1 MKGTH
6 QLVFTMNGKY
16 YDPYTGEMEEN
27 PFLSYLTNEASLKLE
42 LTRPGMDKEIYDL
55 VIKKCVEDS
64 KNLQFTYT
72 AEDKFIQELGKNG
85 FRVELD
91 TELENNQGTV
101 TELAKTVLKDT
112 DWEVNE
118 EESDI
123 FVETLLDTMYEA
135 TLNKNI
141 SVRPAGKIS
150 KREDR
155 YYVPDET
162 LENEEII
169 GNDVEQLNQGQSIFL
184 FYSDLTEQN
193 PNPMIIINAGNDL
206 IKNDNEDYYTNVYN
220 LLYTDEDN
228 DKIIYNTEGDLPIPD
243 FINVNS
249 GLTLHTAARGQKV
262 IRQQKS
268 GYDPNIDEYYLE
280 YEKDIKT
287 EESKQLS
294 NIYVQYHKINK
305 HQFFNCSSEEA
316 DFIFNHKD
324 CIYTFIDQKGKIQF
338 ESTIS
343 KRSESEPRTYIINDS
358 PLDSSAFTND
368 SGNTRIYPN
377 QFTLIC
383 NIQNNKITKNY
394 RGYQKTRYVSP
405 ELAQNYL
412 VNAVNINGVDG
423 WVGEGA
429 PGETSSLEVTTCLSS
444 PTEDGVSTISGENGM
459 LLMKLSNQEMF
470 IPDTEGEWFETSLAE
485 DAADSN
491 SDNKTT
497 ELVFESASEESL
509 GLTEIVLG
517 QNIDVKI
524 AGKQGSSY
532 YRLDDSFKVEDCI
545 GYQEGKD
552 GRIESGKHIYVFSE
566 DIESDKLNNGV
577 VIFKPNTK
585 PYVFVCPESLSSNL
599 SSVGNKKPY
608 KIINTD
614 KYNVNNFFYKY
625 RTINKL
631 IPLNYQY
638 HYTKDFTKDFVE
650 YEDKN
655 GRFGVFKNNN
665 WFDDSDK
672 KLQVY
677 GTGGLITNDNELANF
692 LTLEI
697 TSNLYQIDPEGIY
710 KKIETEKGD
719 KYELIEEGEEYEGN
733 RYNFQ
738 FLITEN
744 DSTVYKAKKITEKLI
759 TYYYGKDTRLVKW
772 STNGEEG
779 SEELEEIKKNL
790 LRLYLIA
797 RYPLPADD
805 NKYVMNEIDDI
816 IPDSEAQA
824 DIDKANDLNDFIT
837 EINTQF
843 VMERDRDGIPSLLS
857 QITADKTSKS
867 FQEFCELTSI
877 KNTIPTNQEIL
888 NIIQDI
894 LDLID
899 YNQKRKYEWLI
910 GVDVFGLKKKELAN
924 RLQNAI
930 ASYEQLMEQLQELDS
945 GKYAEK
951 EIINE
956 RVSYL
961 RSVFNSLLNF
971 LNLKLVNET
980 NNDDNTVQQDLSWYQ
995 YKKVEDGSYKK
1006 EGNEYILIEDGEEYE
1021 GDRYEYVEFIY
1032 NDIFSSISSVPA
1044 LNTLSITDKIDLWQ
1058 KANGFV
1064 DYLFYNWFKRDT
1076 TTPETKYYLAYPKTG
1091 INYRISTPK
1100 FYEASELKFGQDV
1113 IIEDMRPVNTNY
1125 SLTSDLIT
1133 SEKLKNYYTRDVWI
1147 NGKAPNGVFHYT
1159 IGEYYYY
1166 VLDILK
1172 KQIENLDWHG
1182 LSAVDYHILFEDSM
1196 DSIEDQSR
1204 ASKVKEAIKMFYY
1217 TKLLN
1222 ESDSTALVTSV
1233 IDYMNKT
1240 KVFWHLESNER
1251 QGFFK
1256 CVHILIGFLRLSEWH
1271 RTEAL
1276 LEQEFFSMRRR
1287 ALQKRRV
1294 INEGVGGNRA
1304 SIENFTKD
1312 EEYNLAISLGKYK
1325 EGEDINQNIIYG
1337 DYSTDYYEMVLDE
1350 EAGVNAYKV
1359 ASETYELTQDKDIY
1373 IEDNEGAYQKVDGVY
1388 SLIEPG
1394 YSGTRYKLNL
1404 NVIDGLMVRA
1414 PRYIASETGD
1424 YFRCYEEEIVNPD
1437 TENEVKYYTEQYYKF
1452 DDYNINNFGNSYVET
1467 SEEIEGNTYYKI
1479 RKWNWVKYDYS
1490 YVNSANNEWVQYE
1503 LTNGGWS
1510 YLANN
1515 LNKAALKKY
1524 KQVNTL
1530 VEIDDGK
1537 IDTTGSILDEDGSS
1551 FLPISRFTNSLY
1563 GIKRYKRNYGQ
1574 YKLED
1579 PSTTPKFTLFKEGDY
1594 LTRLYIFKED
1604 SNGSY
1609 VHIISESSEPITPKW
1624 YQFWVQKGNLYK
1636 NFREFDDEKD
1646 GKNGGVYKTNNCF
1659 KQYNRELDYTQNFTK
1674 WKDGHIGPWKDR
1686 YTRYNPQLV
1695 HIYEGCELSPDFV
1708 YYVRHVCD
1716 DGSDYYTPYQQYDYE
1731 FYDLAKQGRL
1741 LNVKYTNSKY
1751 EASIVTDQVKYFSEN
1766 STGDYVFCRF
1776 RNSVDE
1782 ESGLWKYGY
1791 CLKDNITTIFTN
1803 AGGNSS
1809 AQNANVAVL
1818 HRNGDNRN
1826 FFLGYFVENDEYLTP
1841 VQYQA
1846 YDQDDVAKLNN
1857 SGLIINK
1864 QYYRVKSD
1872 DKIISKQKEEVSSSD
1887 YIETAKYVTENN
1899 ETIIKKYNQ
1908 DASDTN
1914 SFLVIANNS
1923 EGQGQKVIELDSD
1936 FDEYFDYIESDEHTP
1951 AEKEEERKKFTEDLE
1966 KWLEKNYKGKYIQ
1979 YGPLYNVQQL
1989 NLNDN
1994 YNIHSRNLKVFND
2007 IDSDEYIALSTLE
2020 KDALINLKISEVN
2033 IKPMLKYRLHGI
2045 EYYCDPGLIKTI
2057 RDQNSGIIKIIK
2069 QNGEELYYYQYKDK
2083 KYKEHCYHYFIHP
2096 SKDLE
2101 KKLKEVLN
2109 PIFRW
2114 GIYNTLTYNEK
2125 ITLQFINYNYPKSY
2139 YGYQHPGV
2147 VFSVKC
2153 TERNF
2158 TNFEVEKD
2166 SNRILY
2172 CMLPQDPMENVAEY
2186 SCWVKHEAAGATD
2199 EGYFLIST
2207 ADDGDLYAKW
2217 KAKEVIDNGYK
2228 LIPFLKQDP
2237 FNWNTDTPPVIG
2249 YQPHRIDGTMLEIGR
2264 KCYDTLFSKIPLLK
2278 DNTNITPDTLIG
2290 DIVNK
2295 NWPSGNSDNNTQ
2307 PPTISNKFIES
2318 DGGKYY
2324 CYKKISPHNKNIYFT
2339 DDYAKE
2345 GVYYQDTE
2353 GNFGLDNNNVWESQ
2367 PVIVFGHEIGKIK
2380 LRKKSNIKLKRY
2392 EKGSEGQTFQ
2402 PSSEDS
2408 SIYTPAQL
2416 VNKLTTIYSDDIK
2429 GETCQAALNLL
2440 SYLIHP
2446 YVHEINNYTE
2456 MYVPYDPIKH
2466 KAETRYYR
2474 RSSIET
2480 PTENRDLCYY
2490 DGTYK
2495 LWKQRGEQVLTLTEE
2510 TLRKNLKAAVCE
2522 FDYKASTFTLTPD
2535 LENSIIDFNFQ
2546 DNSNISTFDILISEE
2561 EFDPKTGEVE
2571 IPAVYERF
2579 LCVRGVVKNN
2589 YPLQEDVYQK
2599 VGTVFYTDS
2608 EEEVVIPFLNGYL
2621 FKNYYYTSKNGQII
2635 NNFKQNQVDTD
2646 RARVPN
2652 YENALPAAG
2661 NKECNK
2667 IRNAL
2672 RAYYGYDTWNKQKA
2686 ILNNYNNSLE
2696 NKIVIDDRAVVASY
2710 FNKYFT
2716 DVNGLKKLE
2725 TEKVD
2730 ENTVVEKFVKTEI
2743 PVLPTVAPDST
2754 DLYIT
2759 EYYIY
2764 DPEDNRSKTK
2774 ATINYNYVGMFPLT
2788 DGGYR
2793 KKYDESCPK
2802 IRSIKQKEQNYLTLL
2817 QNINETFNCWAK
2829 YEYKHEDNGECK
2841 YKEKTIWV
2849 NRDNE
2854 NDVLFEK
2861 PMPYIYEYYLKVRRP
2876 QQVKEGQNQIY
2887 EDVYIKMDHKWKDT
2901 PVGMRPK
2908 EGDILDLTEAE
2919 ELNENNEISNQTDV
2933 SYICYY
2939 DKSNREFYFSRE
2951 VNGETHTLFNVT
2963 SWSDCYKYDI
2973 INETFSKVQYDTK
2986 VIKVPEKTVTFKRYI
3001 GKVQNGGF
3009 KRGINL
3015 DQIQRN
3021 IDSDKLTSKLIV
3033 KNANNDVAKDG
3044 FCSIQRAG
3052 LNPIKENFALNF
3064 DYFIQKGLLDY
3075 ETVFK
3080 DLYWPNTEGHD
3091 IGYYVRL
3098 SQINKDLDMIANRMA
3113 DMSIT
3118 LDKIEAKYD
3127 TYSLLQQAAMEEIT
3141 KLTLLLNEKYD
3152 INLEGEWIFNRAKL
3166 KKLIRSVWTE
3176 PQDVTYQKK
3185 DKQGNLETMFE
3196 YINTG
3201 EYNTIEIDQYND
3213 QVNKYLYEMDI
3224 FQANHKKY
3232 TDLMEKYRAYKDEYQ
3247 AQIAFLIA
3255 KQKEMA
3261 SQKERLNVLFYKK
3274 YYNYIKEGSWTSEK
3288 YLDDN
3293 VYYLDALGVLRTS
3306 AFPKVSYS
3314 WKVYDL
3320 SNLEGYEY
3328 LDFEIGDK
3336 TFVEDGEFFGYL
3348 DNGRPYQEEV
3358 IIAQVVRYLDEPSK
3372 NTFTVQNYK
3381 TQFEDLFQRIAAA
3394 TQSLSLNNG
3403 AYQVAAAA
3411 FNGNGT
3417 INADVLQKSLEDVG
3431 FDLVQN
3437 QALSIDKVSIVT
3449 NDIANNFKLRLANGA
3464 LSYAENGDDYK
3475 PVINHDGLIAN
3486 LLTGSLDIDRV
3497 QIISSS
3503 HPNMTWDAAGITA
3516 YSQEGAII
3524 DYTSFTRFD
3533 QYGFYGI
3540 KNYKRSDSD
3549 EGASASYT
3557 PANLM
3562 DLQEKA
3568 HFGLTWDS
3576 FFIKSGNENERVLI
3590 SSNQD
3595 IRMSKKFAGAWQDRL
3610 VIGKITEDGEE
3621 YYGIEINDST
3631 GKPTLRT
3638 DRNGGLTVSGTINAK
3653 DGYIGKVTIE
3663 DGGLYHIDEETSALM
3678 FSLDKYG
3685 KLIARNAEIS
3695 GILKTTMLEKDSI
3708 QSVGGTVLVRPSY
3721 RIERI
3726 EKEVIESN
3734 TNYYVVIKNN
3744 GLGTDYFGK
3753 YVQLTPNTEFN
3764 NDYTLYFS
3772 SYDHEKKLDNGE
3784 VEYYYQV
3791 YTPWKTDDN
3800 NKLTSFPDS
3809 DSFKDKNI
3817 NEYEG
3822 GILFDWG
3829 YIPIE
3834 KNGTYRFRFFAP
3846 ILDTVFIFEQ
3856 EQEILKVLTNKDIE
3870 NENENGHQV
3879 HFNCST
3885 CLIYSTTSSF
3895 DDDEFICKV
3904 YYQNN
3909 ENDILLFT
3917 QPEQNPM
3924 GITISSDTGS
3934 ETIPRNAFTIFETM
3948 NRDNN
3953 LLVIPKLILG
3963 DLNGKKKNSGL
3974 FPLNNEENPDPSEL
3988 MEGYGLWGD
3997 NVYLKGYIEAD
4008 SGNINGIQLK
4018 TYYTDHDGE
4027 TWEYYEYPS
4036 IQNENEENEI
4046 RYDTPIRCIASSY
4059 SESVKTGFI
4068 ITSDGKI
4075 KANEMYLSGQ
4085 IHVTE
4090 GGSVGPLSVTNGGIQ
4105 YLDNNQPV
4113 FQVSS
4118 TGQLIAHDA
4127 EITGTINA
4135 TSGNI
4140 GNLFIDINGFK
4151 VMNNI
4156 IDKYYTFSNNY
4167 FVQEGK
4173 TPILWNSIPNGYQL
4187 FQLNNNNEEI
4197 KTYTIK
4203 SSIISSAHISI
4214 GYECYDHQQ
4223 NKLVSLFQ
4231 SDMSTLLLREKS
4243 EKIKMSLTEEE
4254 LKINR
4259 IETNNLIISP
4269 TDYQNSITCTPEEDA
4284 NWKFSKTVFMIGNVI
4299 YGHIICT
4306 SKKGYNKGFT
4316 ITTNLNN
4323 LVYEFSTNASG
4334 LADFPS
4340 KSGGTISWTGNGLI
4354 SSNKKAS
4361 ILFIGTI

>member
-16 YDPYTGEMEEN
+16 YDPYTSKMEEN

-55 VIKKCVEDS
+55 IIKKCVEDS

-118 EESDI
+118 EESDV

-135 TLNKNI
+135 TLSKNI

-150 KREDR
+150 KEEDR

-193 PNPMIIINAGNDL
+193 PNPMIIINAGNRL

-220 LLYTDEDN
+220 LLYTDNNPSIVYD
-228 DKIIYNTEGDLPIPD
+228 TEGELPIPN
-243 FINVNS
+243 FINPNT
-249 GLTLHTAARGQKV
+249 LRLHTAARGQKV

-343 KRSESEPRTYIINDS
+343 KRSENEPRTYIINDS

-368 SGNTRIYPN
+368 AGITRSYPN
-377 QFTLIC
+377 SFNLIC
-383 NIQNNKITKNY
+383 NIQNKITKNY
-394 RGYQKTRYVSP
+394 RGYEKTRYVSP

-459 LLMKLSNQEMF
+459 LLMKLSDQEMF

-485 DAADSN
+485 DAADSD
-491 SDNKTT
+491 SENKTT

-517 QNIDVKI
+517 QDVEVRI

-532 YRLDDSFKVEDCI
+532 YRLDDSFKVEDCV
-545 GYQEGKD
+545 GYQEGK
-552 GRIESGKHIYVFSE
+552 SGIIKSGTHLYVFTNKYNL
-566 DIESDKLNNGV
+566 SDTSLS
-577 VIFKPNTK
+577 FTET
-585 PYVFVCPESLSSNL
+585 PYVFVCPKDFSSDLSSIDNY
-599 SSVGNKKPY
+599 KPY

-614 KYNVNNFFYKY
+614 KYNTNNFFYKY

-631 IPLNYQY
+631 VPLNYQY
-638 HYTKDFTKDFVE
+638 HYEKDYNKNFVE

-655 GRFGVFKNNN
+655 GRFGIFKNNDWSSN
-665 WFDDSDK
+665 SDK
-672 KLQVY
+672 KLQIY
-677 GTGGLITNDNELANF
+677 GVGGLVTSKFINNVEIKELANF

-697 TSNLYQIDPEGIY
+697 INLEVSKTITVNSFPTDKEEDPKIY
-710 KKIETEKGD
+710 EK
-719 KYELIEEGEEYEGN
+719 
-733 RYNFQ
+733 
-738 FLITEN
+738 
-744 DSTVYKAKKITEKLI
+744 STDYKAKKIAEKLI
-759 TYYYGKDTRLVKW
+759 TYYYGKDTQLVKW
-772 STNGEEG
+772 SGTNEDREITLVKEDDNFVNDKENITLNIENSTLTFNSIENSFYKILSRSCSTFRLKIDDTVYNCLVNTAGINNTTIPYTFNDKVIEDTSNI
-779 SEELEEIKKNL
+779 SEITLICENELDIIKRNL
-790 LRLYLIA
+790 LRLYLIT

-805 NKYVMNEIDDI
+805 IIDPNDQTKNYIMEEIDTSSIINQDI
-816 IPDSEAQA
+816 KNFLD
-824 DIDKANDLNDFIT
+824 

-843 VMERDRDGIPSLLS
+843 VMERDRNGIPSLLT
-857 QITADKTSKS
+857 QITTDKTSKS
-867 FQEFCELTSI
+867 FQEFCELTGI

-888 NIIQDI
+888 DIIQDI

-930 ASYEQLMEQLQELDS
+930 ASYEQLMEQLQKLDS

-951 EIINE
+951 EIINS

-961 RSVFNSLLNF
+961 RTVFNSLLSF
-971 LNLKLVNET
+971 LGYKFA
-980 NNDDNTVQQDLSWYQ
+980 NDNDNTVQVDTSQ
-995 YKKVEDGSYKK
+995 YTDG
-1006 EGNEYILIEDGEEYE
+1006 IHYE
-1021 GDRYEYVEFIY
+1021 QI
-1032 NDIFSSISSVPA
+1032 NNIFSDNIYKGI
-1044 LNTLSITDKIDLWQ
+1044 LLTDKIDLWQ
-1058 KANGFV
+1058 KANGFI
-1064 DYLFYNWFKRDT
+1064 DYLFYNWFKRDA

-1113 IIEDMRPVNTNY
+1113 IIEDVRPVNTNHH
-1125 SLTSDLIT
+1125 LTPDLIT

-1159 IGEYYYY
+1159 IGEYYEYIFN
-1166 VLDILK
+1166 VLEKELKNSNWNGPKQLSYSDI
-1172 KQIENLDWHG
+1172 
-1182 LSAVDYHILFEDSM
+1182 FEGSM
-1196 DSIEDQSR
+1196 DSIEDRTR
-1204 ASKVKEAIKMFYY
+1204 ASRVKEAIKMFYCI
-1217 TKLLN
+1217 KLLN
-1222 ESDSTALVTSV
+1222 EKDPTELVTSV

-1325 EGEDINQNIIYG
+1325 EGEKIKTDIIYG

-1350 EAGVNAYKV
+1350 EAGVNAYKI
-1359 ASETYELTQDKDIY
+1359 ASETYELTQDGD
-1373 IEDNEGAYQKVDGVY
+1373 EV
-1388 SLIEPG
+1388 
-1394 YSGTRYKLNL
+1394 
-1404 NVIDGLMVRA
+1404 DGLMVRA
-1414 PRYIASETGD
+1414 PRYVASETGD

-1437 TENEVKYYTEQYYKF
+1437 AENEIKYYTEQYYKF

-1467 SEEIEGNTYYKI
+1467 SEEIKGNTYYKI

-1490 YVNSANNEWVQYE
+1490 YTNSADNEWVQYE
-1503 LTNGGWS
+1503 LINGGWS

-1537 IDTTGSILDEDGSS
+1537 IDTIGSISDEDGSS
-1551 FLPISRFTNSLY
+1551 FLPISKFTNGLY
-1563 GIKRYKRNYGQ
+1563 GIKKYKRNYGQ

-1579 PSTTPKFTLFKEGDY
+1579 PSNEPKFTLFKEGDY

-1609 VHIISESSEPITPKW
+1609 VHIISEASDPITPKW
-1624 YQFWVQKGNLYK
+1624 YQFWVQEGNLYK
-1636 NFREFDDEKD
+1636 NFREFDDERD
-1646 GKNGGVYKTNNCF
+1646 GKNGGVYTTNNCF

-1731 FYDLAKQGRL
+1731 FYNLAKQGRL
-1741 LNVKYTNSKY
+1741 LNINYTNSEY
-1751 EASIVTDQVKYFSEN
+1751 SANIVTDQVKYFSEN
-1766 STGDYVFCRF
+1766 SAGDYVFCRF

-1791 CLKDNITTIFTN
+1791 CLKNNIIKIFNDKTN
-1803 AGGNSS
+1803 KNDSGKPN
-1809 AQNANVAVL
+1809 NYVAVL

-1826 FFLGYFVENDEYLTP
+1826 FFLGYFVEDNEYLTP
-1841 VQYQA
+1841 VQYLA
-1846 YDQDDVAKLNN
+1846 YDQNDIANLNN

-1864 QYYRVKSD
+1864 QYYKVKN
-1872 DKIISKQKEEVSSSD
+1872 KITEVVSPKQEIVFKED
-1887 YIETAKYVTENN
+1887 YV
-1899 ETIIKKYNQ
+1899 ETIKLAKEKNQNKIQKYNQ
-1908 DASDTN
+1908 VVDGS
-1914 SFLVIANNS
+1914 SIVIADNAL
-1923 EGQGQKVIELDSD
+1923 GKGQKIINKNQLD
-1936 FDEYFDYIESDEHTP
+1936 
-1951 AEKEEERKKFTEDLE
+1951 
-1966 KWLEKNYKGKYIQ
+1966 NYRDKYVQ
-1979 YGPLYNVQQL
+1979 YGSLYPVQNLDL
-1989 NLNDN
+1989 NSNA
-1994 YNIHSRNLKVFND
+1994 NIHSRQFKVFTD
-2007 IDSDEYIALSTLE
+2007 IDSTEYIALTLLE
-2020 KDALINLKISEVN
+2020 KNALVANDYKYKVN
-2033 IKPMLKYRLHGI
+2033 EANITKMLKYRIGNGN
-2045 EYYCDPGLIKTI
+2045 EYYCSPESIKTI
-2057 RDQNSGIIKIIK
+2057 RDTTSWTKVIHIIS
-2069 QNGEELYYYQYKDK
+2069 EEGKSIWYYDYNKLDN
-2083 KYKEHCYHYFIHP
+2083 KESYYHYFVKKEYIIAP
-2096 SKDLE
+2096 NENNPQIREVSE
-2101 KKLKEVLN
+2101 KAVKGILN
-2109 PIFRW
+2109 PIYRW
-2114 GIYNTLTYNEK
+2114 SKYEDLTDNEK
-2125 ITLQFINYNYPKSY
+2125 LAIKKFENNLPKSY
-2139 YGYQHPGV
+2139 YGYQYSGV
-2147 VFSVKC
+2147 VFPVKC

-2158 TNFEVEKD
+2158 TNFEIEKD

-2237 FNWNTDTPPVIG
+2237 FNWNTDVPPVIG

-2264 KCYDTLFSKIPLLK
+2264 KCYDTLFSKISLLPK
-2278 DNTNITPDTLIG
+2278 KGDTLI
-2290 DIVNK
+2290 K
-2295 NWPSGNSDNNTQ
+2295 NLVDEKSWDNNNNTQ
-2307 PPTISNKFIES
+2307 PTVSNEFIQS
-2318 DGGKYY
+2318 NNGKYY
-2324 CYKKISPHNKNIYFT
+2324 CYKKLSPHSENIYFT

-2380 LRKKSNIKLKRY
+2380 LRKKSNVKLKRY
-2392 EKGSEGQTFQ
+2392 AKKPKGSEEQTFQ

-2416 VNKLTTIYSDDIK
+2416 VEKLTTIYSDDVK

-2495 LWKQRGEQVLTLTEE
+2495 LWKQRGEQVLTLTED

-2546 DNSNISTFDILISEE
+2546 DDSNISTFDILISEE

-2571 IPAVYERF
+2571 IPAIYERF

-2635 NNFKQNQVDTD
+2635 NNFKQSYIDANQ
-2646 RARVPN
+2646 N
-2652 YENALPAAG
+2652 LPTTG
-2661 NKECNK
+2661 SKECNK

-2686 ILNNYNNSLE
+2686 ILGHNKSLYGDE
-2696 NKIVIDDRAVVASY
+2696 NVVAS
-2710 FNKYFT
+2710 FFMNNVDNK
-2716 DVNGLKKLE
+2716 DISDLSSVLKKID
-2725 TEKVD
+2725 EKVD
-2730 ENTVVEKFVKTEI
+2730 IEI

-2849 NRDNE
+2849 NENNE
-2854 NDVLFEK
+2854 NDVLFEEPK
-2861 PMPYIYEYYLKVRRP
+2861 PYIYEHYLKVRRP

-2887 EDVYIKMDHKWKDT
+2887 ENVYIKMDHKWKDT

-2951 VNGETHTLFNVT
+2951 VNGKTRTLFNV
-2963 SWSDCYKYDI
+2963 SNLEEDCYKYDI
-2973 INETFSKVQYDTK
+2973 INETFYQPKYKKK

-3080 DLYWPNTEGHD
+3080 DLYWPNTTGHD

-3232 TDLMEKYRAYKDEYQ
+3232 TDLMEKYKVYKDEYQ

-3306 AFPKVSYS
+3306 AFPKISYS

-3464 LSYAENGDDYK
+3464 LSYAENSDDYK

-3549 EGASASYT
+3549 EGANASYT

-3610 VIGKITEDGEE
+3610 VIGKIVEDGEE

-3631 GKPTLRT
+3631 GNPTLRT
-3638 DRNGGLTVSGTINAK
+3638 DRNGGLTVSGTINAR

-3685 KLIARNAEIS
+3685 KLTARNAEIS
-3695 GILKTTMLEKDSI
+3695 GVLKTTMLEKDSI

-3726 EKEVIESN
+3726 EKEIIGSN

-3744 GLGTDYFGK
+3744 GLGTSCFGK

-3772 SYDHEKKLDNGE
+3772 SYDHEKELDNGE

-3800 NKLTSFPDS
+3800 NKLINFPDS

-3846 ILDTVFIFEQ
+3846 ILDTVFTFEQ
-3856 EQEILKVLTNKDIE
+3856 EQEILKVLTNKDIK
-3870 NENENGHQV
+3870 NENEDGHQV
-3879 HFNCST
+3879 YFNCST

-3909 ENDILLFT
+3909 GNDILLFT

-3934 ETIPRNAFTIFETM
+3934 ETIPRNAFTIFEAT
-3948 NRDNN
+3948 NKDGN
-3953 LLVIPKLILG
+3953 LLTIPKLILG
-3963 DLNGKKKNSGL
+3963 DLNGRKKISGL
-3974 FPLNNEENPDPSEL
+3974 FLSNNEENFDPSEL

-4018 TYYTDHDGE
+4018 TYYTDQYAE
-4027 TWEYYEYPS
+4027 TWEYYEEPY
-4036 IQNENEENEI
+4036 EENEVS
-4046 RYDTPIRCIASSY
+4046 YNTPIKCIASSY
-4059 SESVKTGFI
+4059 NESDKTGFI

-4075 KANEMYLSGQ
+4075 KANEMHLSGE

-4118 TGQLIAHDA
+4118 TGLLIARDA

-4167 FVQEGK
+4167 FIQEGK
-4173 TPILWNSIPNGYQL
+4173 TPILWNNIPNGYQL

-4203 SSIISSAHISI
+4203 SSIISSAHVSI

-4259 IETNNLIISP
+4259 IETKNLIVESKK
-4269 TDYQNSITCTPEEDA
+4269 YES
-4284 NWKFSKTVFMIGNVI
+4284 FSLSGSWNLTSNCYEIGGLV
-4299 YGHIICT
+4299 YGSVNCT
-4306 SKKGYNKGFT
+4306 SQQNNNSGFT
-4316 ITTNLNN
+4316 INPGLKNI
-4323 LVYEFSTNASG
+4323 VIIQFSTDATALQNSPTVNSSG
-4334 LADFPS
+4334 T
-4340 KSGGTISWTGNGLI
+4340 TISWNSNTNLI
-4354 SSNKKAS
+4354 AKDRTAQIS
-4361 ILFIGTI
+4361 FIGTLI